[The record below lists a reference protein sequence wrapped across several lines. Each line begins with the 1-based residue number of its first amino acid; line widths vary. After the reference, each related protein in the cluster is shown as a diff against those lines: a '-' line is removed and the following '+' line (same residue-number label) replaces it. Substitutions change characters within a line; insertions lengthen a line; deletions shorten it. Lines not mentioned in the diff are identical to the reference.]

1 MRQGQNQKRA
11 RGRGRKNHNGANK
24 TLDSNGPD
32 VKIRGSA
39 AHICEKYQSLARDA
53 HAAGDRVGAE
63 NYLQHAEH
71 YFRILAANQAAANGA
86 AAAANGAVKAAS
98 GAEEEENQESGDSAA
113 VENPRPNG
121 RGRGRGRSQ
130 KAAKATPPAE
140 AGTDE
145 ATDAP
150 AETNEDAA
158 ETSEAHA

>member
-53 HAAGDRVGAE
+53 HASGDRISAE

-71 YFRILAANQAAANGA
+71 YYRILAANQTAANGA
-86 AAAANGAVKAAS
+86 AAAANGAAKAPNGA
-98 GAEEEENQESGDSAA
+98 AEEEAA
-113 VENPRPNG
+113 EETADANAAEAPKSNG
-121 RGRGRGRSQ
+121 RGRGRGRSSR
-130 KAAKATPPAE
+130 AKS
-140 AGTDE
+140 
-145 ATDAP
+145 AP
-150 AETNEDAA
+150 AETQENSEEEQTAVEAVEDQA

>member
-53 HAAGDRVGAE
+53 HASGDRISAE

-71 YFRILAANQAAANGA
+71 YYRILAANQAANQA
-86 AAAANGAVKAAS
+86 AAAANGAAKSANGA
-98 GAEEEENQESGDSAA
+98 AEEEASDDSEAA
-113 VENPRPNG
+113 TAEAAPAKPNG
-121 RGRGRGRSQ
+121 RGRGRGRSAKP
-130 KAAKATPPAE
+130 KAPSNE
-140 AGTDE
+140 AVEKESEAAADVADE
-145 ATDAP
+145 P
-150 AETNEDAA
+150 A

>member
-53 HAAGDRVGAE
+53 HASGDRISAE

-71 YFRILAANQAAANGA
+71 YYRILAANQT
-86 AAAANGAVKAAS
+86 AAS
-98 GAEEEENQESGDSAA
+98 GAATAAQNGAAKSANGSAEEEVQETEAA
-113 VENPRPNG
+113 AAEAPRANG
-121 RGRGRGRSQ
+121 RGRGRGRSAKA
-130 KAAKATPPAE
+130 KAAASETSEGAGEEQAAVENVDEQAE
-140 AGTDE
+140 A
-145 ATDAP
+145 
-150 AETNEDAA
+150 
-158 ETSEAHA
+158 SEAHA